1 MGWSF
6 LMALYVACLF
16 PPSFLL
22 TQMSQ
27 LDIKVHGSV
36 NLPPQTP
43 TREITGGNIGVSN
56 ISERLDTM
64 KNKVRHDVQY
74 TRPFADTVRIG
85 DPSR

>member
-6 LMALYVACLF
+6 LMALYVPCLF
-16 PPSFLL
+16 PPSSLL

-27 LDIKVHGSV
+27 LDIKVHESV

-56 ISERLDTM
+56 VSERLDTM
-64 KNKVRHDVQY
+64 KNKVRHDVHIPIPLL
-74 TRPFADTVRIG
+74 TPLI
-85 DPSR
+85 